1 MFDFRPQIL
10 LIAVLAVAGCSA
22 KVGEPI
28 SFASACDS
36 ANDGKYLQI
45 TGYIADDGSVFCSNI
60 GSSKVQCG
68 FKLADAP
75 NSKTQI
81 KVDIDEGGGANS
93 VTKLESGYSK
103 ADIKIRDNDGKEI
116 ALNKDQVKTSGKLSI
131 APTGDGSPGVCFM
144 QVDRIDR

>member
-1 MFDFRPQIL
+1 MRISDFRAQI
-10 LIAVLAVAGCSA
+10 VLVAALAITGCSA

-28 SFASACDS
+28 SFASACDPT
-36 ANDGKYLQI
+36 NDGKYFQI

-75 NSKTQI
+75 NSKNQI
-81 KVDIDEGGGANS
+81 KLDIDEGSGANS

-131 APTGDGSPGVCFM
+131 APGSPGVCFM